1 MRFFAINKNIKCFKP
16 FCAKGVKNLISKVKS
31 FLSDLRVY
39 WNIPMPGRYMPF
51 KEIAAYAGGG
61 IGAYFLIYMGKQL
74 VVTTSNM
81 IVGGA
86 IGVSPTHMYILYI
99 IATLANV
106 PLTAIRANM
115 IDNTRNKAGKYR
127 PYLLSMGIPTAL
139 IALGYVYFPYDAL
152 YDWFPM
158 QLFGFEGGYVIK
170 CAVVLAFNLL
180 LLFFYN
186 FFHDAYNN
194 LVYVLS
200 PNTQERTDVL
210 AVKSLV
216 YSLAPS
222 IANIILPL
230 VAQVAANNNMYDL
243 KVYRITYPI
252 FSIIGVGLTIIV
264 LGYTKE
270 KIVQAKTRVIQV
282 RFIDSLKAV
291 AKNKYFWIIALA
303 GWLGFLESSYSNILS
318 FTYNY
323 GHACEGSTMSIIN
336 TVIGN
341 ASMWG
346 MLLAPLCVRAFGKK
360 KVLIGINLMN
370 IVCIL
375 AMGINVTNI
384 IWLAICVYLNQFF
397 GSFQQIT
404 SPAIEADIRDY
415 HHYKTGERVDGMF
428 ATVTTIGNI
437 VTLATSSVVPIVYE
451 RFGIYEG
458 NGYATPYEILDV
470 TTGQPGLLNKVV
482 GTLIIMAAIGATLN
496 VIPYFF
502 YDLKEIQ
509 QKSIVRILKIRAMFE
524 DYGNGVRNDKELVET
539 IDIIRKAREYDG
551 QEKKNVTKADKKRDK
566 KAYKEALAHN
576 EEVEISKM
584 VMDELNKFSTPLYR
598 AKVAANE
605 GVYAAGLKGLYEADM
620 RDIVSELVS
629 ARALPK
635 GTAEEKELRSFAVE
649 IAQSKMASRK
659 AIDKYYK
666 SYEDFKEPD
675 FSALDAIFDEEENC
689 DAKLKELYAAK
700 LVARKSKD
708 YVAAKEISDAI
719 KALEKRKKEL
729 SAASKAE
736 MDKHAQFACAAKPY
750 LEAKKLMTAR
760 ENYKHLDELE
770 AKYDEAK
777 ARAEE
782 TLAAKLAEQ
791 KRLEAEKQAQ
801 KEARLAA
808 KKK

>member
-1 MRFFAINKNIKCFKP
+1 
-16 FCAKGVKNLISKVKS
+16 
-31 FLSDLRVY
+31 
-39 WNIPMPGRYMPF
+39 MPGRYMTF

-74 VVTTSNM
+74 IVTTSNM

-86 IGVSPTHMYILYI
+86 IGVSPTHMYVLYI

-127 PYLLSMGIPTAL
+127 PYLLTMGIPTAL
-139 IALGYVYFPYDAL
+139 IALGYVYFPYESL

-158 QLFGFEGGYVIK
+158 QIFGYEGGYVLK
-170 CAVVLAFNLL
+170 CAVVLVFNLL

-230 VAQVAANNNMYDL
+230 VAQMATNDNMYDIR
-243 KVYRITYPI
+243 VYRITYPI
-252 FSIIGVGLTIIV
+252 FSIIGIGLTIIV

-270 KIVQAKTRVIQV
+270 KIVQPKTRVVQI

-323 GHACEGSTMSIIN
+323 GHVCEGSTMSIIN

-346 MLLAPLCVRAFGKK
+346 MMLAPFCVRALGKK

-370 IVCIL
+370 IICIL
-375 AMGINVTNI
+375 AMGLNTTNI
-384 IWLAICVYLNQFF
+384 VWLAICVYLNHFF

-415 HHYKTGERVDGMF
+415 HHYKTGERIDGMF
-428 ATVTTIGNI
+428 ATVTTIGNV
-437 VTLATSSVVPIVYE
+437 VTLATSSVVPFVYE
-451 RFGIYEG
+451 SYGIYEG
-458 NGYATPYEILDV
+458 NGYASPYEILDV
-470 TTGQPGLLNKVV
+470 TSGQPGLLNKVV
-482 GTLIIMAAIGATLN
+482 TSLIIMAAIGATLN

-524 DYGNGVRNDKELVET
+524 DYGNGICNDKELVET

-551 QEKKNVTKADKKRDK
+551 QAKKDITKADKKKDK
-566 KAYKEALAHN
+566 KMYKEALAHN
-576 EEVEISKM
+576 EEIEISKM
-584 VMDELNKFSTPLYR
+584 VMNELNKFSTPLYR

-605 GVYAAGLKGLYEADM
+605 SVYAAGLRGLYEADM
-620 RDIVSELVS
+620 QDIVNELVS
-629 ARALPK
+629 ARAMPK
-635 GTAEEKELRSFAVE
+635 NTEEEKELRSFAIE
-649 IAQSKMASRK
+649 IAQSKLSSRK
-659 AIDKYYK
+659 AINKYYK
-666 SYEDFKEPD
+666 NYEDFREPD
-675 FSALDAIFDEEENC
+675 YSALDRIYDEE
-689 DAKLKELYAAK
+689 DACNAGLKELYLAQSDSKKA
-700 LVARKSKD
+700 KD
-708 YVAAKEISDAI
+708 YVRTKEISDEI
-719 KALEKRKKEL
+719 KSLEKKKKEL
-729 SAASKAE
+729 SAALKAE
-736 MDKHAQFACAAKPY
+736 TDKQVQFSRAAKPY
-750 LEAKKLMTAR
+750 LEAKKLMSAK
-760 ENYKHLDELE
+760 ENYKHLEELE
-770 AKYDEAK
+770 AKYDAVSASK
-777 ARAEE
+777 SS
-782 TLAAKLAEQ
+782 L
-791 KRLEAEKQAQ
+791 
-801 KEARLAA
+801 
-808 KKK
+808 

>member
-1 MRFFAINKNIKCFKP
+1 MNKVG
-16 FCAKGVKNLISKVKS
+16 A
-31 FLSDLRVY
+31 FLSDLRMY
-39 WNIPMPGRYMPF
+39 WKIPMPGRYMTF

-139 IALGYVYFPYDAL
+139 IALGYVYFPYDSL
-152 YDWFPM
+152 YNWFPM
-158 QLFGFEGGYVIK
+158 QMFGYEGGYVVK

-230 VAQVAANNNMYDL
+230 VAQIATNNNMYDL
-243 KVYRITYPI
+243 RVYRITYPI
-252 FSIIGVGLTIIV
+252 FSIIGIGLTIIV

-270 KIVQAKTRVIQV
+270 KIVQPKTRVVQI
-282 RFIDSLKAV
+282 RFIDSLKSV

-303 GWLGFLESSYSNILS
+303 GWLGFLESSYTNILS

-346 MLLAPLCVRAFGKK
+346 MLIAPFCVRALGKK

-370 IVCIL
+370 IICIL
-375 AMGINVTNI
+375 AMGLNTTNI

-404 SPAIEADIRDY
+404 TPAIEADIRDY
-415 HHYKTGERVDGMF
+415 HHYITGERVDGMF

-437 VTLATSSVVPIVYE
+437 VTLATSSIVPFVYE
-451 RFGIYEG
+451 SYGIYEG
-458 NGYATPYEILDV
+458 NGYASPYEILDV
-470 TTGQPGLLNKVV
+470 TTGQPGLLSKVV
-482 GTLIIMAAIGATLN
+482 FSLIIMAAIGATLN

-524 DYGNGVRNDKELVET
+524 DYGNGICNDKELVET
-539 IDIIRKAREYDG
+539 IDIIRKAKEYNG
-551 QEKKNVTKADKKRDK
+551 QMKKNLTKADKKTDK
-566 KAYKEALAHN
+566 KAYKEALAYN
-576 EEVEISKM
+576 EEIEISKM

-605 GVYAAGLKGLYEADM
+605 NVYALGLRGLYDADM
-620 RDIVSELVS
+620 QDIANELVS

-635 GTAEEKELRSFAVE
+635 GTKEEKELHSFAVE
-649 IAQSKMASRK
+649 IAQSKLASRK
-659 AIDKYYK
+659 AIDKYYRN
-666 SYEDFKEPD
+666 YEDFKEPD
-675 FSALDAIFDEEENC
+675 YSALDKIYDEE
-689 DAKLKELYAAK
+689 DACNIKLKELYFAK
-700 LVARKSKD
+700 
-708 YVAAKEISDAI
+708 YEAKKAKQYMRVKETSAEIKI
-719 KALEKRKKEL
+719 LEKKKKDL
-729 SAASKAE
+729 FASAKFE
-736 MDKHAQFACAAKPY
+736 MNKQVQFSRAAKPY
-750 LEAKKLMTAR
+750 LEAKKLMSAR
-760 ENYKHLDELE
+760 ENYKHLEDLE
-770 AKYDEAK
+770 AKYDDAK
-777 ARAEE
+777 ARVEE
-782 TLAAKLAEQ
+782 ALAAKAAEQ
-791 KRLEAEKQAQ
+791 KRLEAEKLAQ
-801 KEARLAA
+801 KEKRLAEKSA
-808 KKK
+808 SKKNK

>member
-1 MRFFAINKNIKCFKP
+1 MIDK
-16 FCAKGVKNLISKVKS
+16 AKA

-39 WNIPMPGRYMPF
+39 WNLPMPGRYMAF

-61 IGAYFLIYMGKQL
+61 IGAYFLIFMGKQL

-86 IGVSPTHMYILYI
+86 IGVSPTHMYVLYI
-99 IATLANV
+99 IATLANL

-139 IALGYVYFPYDAL
+139 IALGYVYFPYDSL
-152 YDWFPM
+152 YNWFPM
-158 QLFGFEGGYVIK
+158 QLFGYDGGYVVK
-170 CAVVLAFNLL
+170 CAVVLIFNLL

-230 VAQVAANNNMYDL
+230 IAKNVTNNNLYDL
-243 KVYRITYPI
+243 RVYRIGYPI
-252 FSIIGVGLTIIV
+252 FSIIGIGLTIIV

-270 KIVQAKTRVIQV
+270 KIVQPKSRVIQIGFV
-282 RFIDSLKAV
+282 DSLKAV

-318 FTYNY
+318 FTYSY
-323 GHACEGSTMSIIN
+323 GHACEGGTMSAIN
-336 TVIGN
+336 TIIGN

-346 MLLAPLCVRAFGKK
+346 MMLAPFCVRAFGKK

-375 AMGINVTNI
+375 AMGVNTTNI

-437 VTLATSSVVPIVYE
+437 VTLATSSVVPFVYE
-451 RFGIYEG
+451 SYGIYEG
-458 NGYATPYEILDV
+458 NGYASPYEILDV
-470 TTGQPGLLNKVV
+470 TTGQPGLLEKVV
-482 GTLIIMAAIGATLN
+482 GTLIIMAAVGATLN

-502 YDLKEIQ
+502 YDLKEVQ

-524 DYGNGVRNDKELVET
+524 DYGNGICNDKELVDT
-539 IDIIRKAREYDG
+539 IDIIRRARECEG
-551 QEKKNVTKADKKRDK
+551 LEKKILTKADKKADK
-566 KAYKEALAHN
+566 KAYKAARMQN
-576 EEVEISKM
+576 EEIEISKM
-584 VMDELNKFSTPLYR
+584 VLEELDKFSTPLYL
-598 AKVAANE
+598 AKADA
-605 GVYAAGLKGLYEADM
+605 YASIYAKGLRGLYDADM
-620 RDIVSELVS
+620 NELAKELAE
-629 ARALPK
+629 ARTMPK
-635 GTAEEKELRSFAVE
+635 NTAEEKELRSFAIE

-659 AIDKYYK
+659 AVNKYYK
-666 SYEDFKEPD
+666 DFDEFVEPQ
-675 FSALDAIFDEEENC
+675 FIVLDAIYDEEESC
-689 DAKLKELYAAK
+689 DAKLKELYSAQAK
-700 LVARKSKD
+700 AKKEKDSVLIKSFTD
-708 YVAAKEISDAI
+708 EIKI
-719 KALEKRKKEL
+719 YEKKKKEL
-729 SAASKAE
+729 AKAE
-736 MDKHAQFACAAKPY
+736 KAEIDKHVQFSRAAKPY
-750 LEAKKLMTAR
+750 LEAKKFISAK
-760 ENYKHLDELE
+760 ENYKHLEELE
-770 AKYDEAK
+770 AKYEESKAK
-777 ARAEE
+777 AEAEM
-782 TLAAKLAEQ
+782 LAKLDEQ
-791 KRLEAEKQAQ
+791 KRLDAEKEAQ
-801 KEARLAA
+801 KKEKLA
-808 KKK
+808 KKTSSKK